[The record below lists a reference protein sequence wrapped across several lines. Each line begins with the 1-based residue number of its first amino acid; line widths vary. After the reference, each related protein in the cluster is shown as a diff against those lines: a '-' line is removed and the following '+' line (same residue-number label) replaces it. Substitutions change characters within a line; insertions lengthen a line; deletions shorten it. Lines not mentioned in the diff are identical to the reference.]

1 MRKNVKMS
9 IITVVYNGVDTLEET
24 ILSVVKQNY
33 KNIEYIIIDGE
44 STDGTLEIIKKYQ
57 NSIAYWISEPDKGIY
72 DAMNK
77 GINIAKGEWIYF
89 LGSDDWLYNKN
100 VIGSVVE
107 EIKSLPSMDIFC
119 GKVMLFDPQLDLV
132 KVFGNVLSDDGIKEG
147 AMAPHQGMF
156 VKSDLIKER
165 LFDNKYKV
173 AGDFD
178 FFISQSLIGKKFHFS
193 NKIIAYYSIL
203 GISSYDDKRI
213 REYREILSKHAGQTY
228 LDKYNRKIRIER
240 IKAMV
245 RNKLVNLRWKFLI
258 SFVLKKKGWMEI
270 KNVF

>member
-156 VKSDLIKER
+156 VKSDLI
-165 LFDNKYKV
+165 D
-173 AGDFD
+173 
-178 FFISQSLIGKKFHFS
+178 
-193 NKIIAYYSIL
+193 
-203 GISSYDDKRI
+203 
-213 REYREILSKHAGQTY
+213 
-228 LDKYNRKIRIER
+228 RKS
-240 IKAMV
+240 V
-245 RNKLVNLRWKFLI
+245 V
-258 SFVLKKKGWMEI
+258 
-270 KNVF
+270 